1 MLPFRGSRARFFFD
15 MLKIHARR
23 GLNLDCS
30 STILKS
36 PGDRVE
42 GYIGPAQGQ
51 ARQDFGLGLATPS
64 GWGNPRLGMTPQ
76 EVGVVDDPP
85 RSAHNKGQG
94 QPKLAW
100 TGQPNPVDRLYNYF
114 TPKK

>member
-1 MLPFRGSRARFFFD
+1 
-15 MLKIHARR
+15 MLKVHARR
-23 GLNLDCS
+23 GLNLDWS

-64 GWGNPRLGMTPQ
+64 GWGKPQ
-76 EVGVVDDPP
+76 ARHDPT
-85 RSAHNKGQG
+85 RGRG
-94 QPKLAW
+94 R
-100 TGQPNPVDRLYNYF
+100 G
-114 TPKK
+114 